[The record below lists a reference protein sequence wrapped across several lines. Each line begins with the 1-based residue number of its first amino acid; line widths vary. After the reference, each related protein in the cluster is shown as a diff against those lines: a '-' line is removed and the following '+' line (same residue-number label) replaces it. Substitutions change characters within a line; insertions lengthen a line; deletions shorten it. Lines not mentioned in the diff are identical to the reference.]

1 MYAAH
6 GDHPHSCNE
15 LLLRGADVTLQNHS
29 GETAYSLAVEN
40 ESKLGTFLRVLL
52 NSRTSS

>member
-40 ESKLGTFLRVLL
+40 ESKLGMLLKVLL
-52 NSRTSS
+52 NSRTF